1 MNDTL
6 LEFFT
11 YLTAERNYSEN
22 TVRAYKTDLADFF
35 EFLSNKNIV
44 IESVDIKTVNKYI
57 ATLHKTNSKSS
68 ISRKLSTLR
77 TYFYFSFLIRKGR
90 LKSNPAKLVQS
101 PTKINKLPVFLSVD
115 EVFNLIDFKNSDKKP
130 LLYRDKAIME
140 LLYSSGL
147 RVSEISNVKL
157 DDLNFGEAIIKVVG
171 KGNKERIVPIGSKA
185 LSAINYYLDSREDL
199 KPKSRYLFLNFRGN
213 KISTRSIS
221 RIIKK
226 YALISGISKD
236 ISPHVLRHTFATH
249 LLGSGADLRSIQE
262 MLGHSSLSTTQKYTH
277 ISIEQI
283 MKIYDKTHPHA

>member
-1 MNDTL
+1 M
-6 LEFFT
+6 
-11 YLTAERNYSEN
+11 
-22 TVRAYKTDLADFF
+22 
-35 EFLSNKNIV
+35 
-44 IESVDIKTVNKYI
+44 
-57 ATLHKTNSKSS
+57 
-68 ISRKLSTLR
+68 
-77 TYFYFSFLIRKGR
+77 
-90 LKSNPAKLVQS
+90 
-101 PTKINKLPVFLSVD
+101 
-115 EVFNLIDFKNSDKKP
+115 FNLIDFKNSDKKP